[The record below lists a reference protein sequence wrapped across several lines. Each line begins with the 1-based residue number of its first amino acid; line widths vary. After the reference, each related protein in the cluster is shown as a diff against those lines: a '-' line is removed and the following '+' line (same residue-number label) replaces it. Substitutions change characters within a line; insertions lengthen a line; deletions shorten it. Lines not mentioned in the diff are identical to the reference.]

1 MIRKIRSFLLN
12 TSGSY
17 APLAALLALP
27 LLGTV
32 SAAVEYSSVYKVHQ
46 HLQNALDA
54 SALATAKELSS
65 SDDMQYLEAY
75 SKDFFEGNL
84 DDFIKIGDVDFG
96 FVFGD
101 APTGGKRVTLTA
113 EYTYDTFMAGVIG
126 VEEIP
131 MKVTAVVAA
140 ANRTAEIA
148 IVIDN
153 SGSMDTESGPNDE
166 TRMELARL
174 SAAQLVTSLHTV
186 ASFSNKPD
194 PIKISVVPFAGSV
207 NVGSKY
213 RGADWLDMRGWS
225 SIHHENLDWLGT
237 VSKGDKWPNATASG
251 GGWTSSS
258 TSTTSVGPTPPNPLP
273 AGVTS
278 FSMNW
283 LSRWTLLDKIGVA
296 WDGCVEMRPDP
307 YNTTDTTPDSVTADT
322 LFVPMFA
329 PDEPD
334 KKNNSEDGDY
344 TNKYLNDYV
353 RVGTDYAATSTNFG
367 SNSKQHLRQDW
378 TVKYNNDAKLK
389 DNKNKVLIGQERSRD
404 FGPYGPNM
412 GCTTDPIQPLTTDPA
427 TAITAIENMD
437 AGGYTN
443 VQAGLVWGW
452 RTVSANLP
460 FDEGRSY
467 DVPENDKYIILMTD
481 GNNTYPAQSTLNKT
495 EYYAWGFGK
504 DDRVEDGLVSAT
516 SDVDA
521 MNQQT
526 ARTCEN
532 IKAVQDADGEAAIKI
547 FTIVYDVADGSSVKD
562 LLYDCASTS
571 KTGEK
576 YYYDVEGAGLAAAMA
591 SIGNEISQ
599 LRIAE

>member
-1 MIRKIRSFLLN
+1 M
-12 TSGSY
+12 
-17 APLAALLALP
+17 AALMALP
-27 LLGTV
+27 IMGSV
-32 SAAVEYSSVYKVHQ
+32 SAAVEYSAVYKVHQ

-54 SALATAKELSS
+54 AALATAKELSS
-65 SDDMQYLEAY
+65 SSDQQYLEAY

-84 DDFIKIGDVDFG
+84 DDFIKIADVGFDFDFG
-96 FVFGD
+96 NS
-101 APTGGKRVTLTA
+101 PTGGKRVTLTA

-131 MKVTAVVAA
+131 MKITAIVAA

-153 SGSMDTESGPNDE
+153 SGSMDTESGADGE

-174 SAAQLVTSLHTV
+174 SGAQLVTSLHTV

-194 PIKISVVPFAGSV
+194 PIKVSVVPFAGSV
-207 NVGSKY
+207 NVGATN

-225 SIHHENLDWLGT
+225 SVHHENLDWKGT
-237 VSKGDKWPNATASG
+237 TSKGDAWPNATASG
-251 GGWTSSS
+251 SGWTSSS
-258 TSTTSVGPTPPNPLP
+258 TTTISVGPTPPNPLP
-273 AGVTS
+273 SGITS
-278 FSMNW
+278 YSMNW
-283 LSRWTLLDKIGVA
+283 LSRWTLMDALGVPWA
-296 WDGCVEMRPDP
+296 GCVEMRPDP
-307 YNTTDTTPDSVTADT
+307 YNTSDTTPDSVTADT

-334 KKNNSEDGDY
+334 KKNSSEDGDY
-344 TNKYLNDYV
+344 TNKYLSDYI
-353 RVGTDYAATSTNFG
+353 RVGTDYAATTTNYGSTT
-367 SNSKQHLRQDW
+367 KQHLRQDW
-378 TVKYNNDAKLK
+378 TRKYNNDAKLK
-389 DNKNKVLIGQERSRD
+389 DGSGKVLMGQERSRD

-412 GCTTDPIQPLTTDPA
+412 GCTTDPVQPLTTDPA

-452 RTVSANLP
+452 RTLSANQP
-460 FDEGRSY
+460 FTEGRGY

-481 GNNTYPAQSTLNKT
+481 GNNTFPNQSTKNET
-495 EYYAWGFGK
+495 EYYSWGFGK
-504 DDRVEDGLVSAT
+504 DDRVMGGLVSAD
-516 SDVDA
+516 SNVDA

-532 IKAVQDADGEAAIKI
+532 IKAVQDADGESAIKI
-547 FTIVYDVADGSSVKD
+547 FTIVYDVPDGSSIKD
-562 LLYDCASTS
+562 LLYACASTS
-571 KTGEK
+571 KTGQK
-576 YYYDVEGAGLAAAMA
+576 YYYDVEGEGLAAAMA